1 MVGDARIM
9 PVMRK
14 SQPPHHGCQLAPFDS
29 YDSVPMEPH
38 EEYSRGFRRLA
49 CPLLFCLSVTALLT
63 LVIQNPTTHIMK
75 LWSLPLPRLLKI
87 TGLLA
92 ALAVVTPVFGQE
104 AAAAAPAAPAIDPAA
119 LSSMRI
125 GLDTVWV
132 LVTAMLVFWMNAG
145 FALVESGLCRAK
157 NCVNI
162 LTKNFIVFAA
172 STVSFWVIG
181 WGLMFGDGTPWI
193 GTHGLFFVSGADNSP
208 ALGSA
213 YAAMN
218 PFSTATYT
226 GVYSAINWTPTPL
239 WAKFFFQLVFA
250 GTAATIVSGAVAERI
265 KFGAFLIF
273 SFLLVAFV
281 YPVSGHWIWGGGILG
296 ATPGESGLAAFFGNF
311 RDFAGSTVVHSVG
324 GWAAL
329 AGVIV
334 LGPRIGKYGKDGK
347 VHPIPGHNMTSAALG
362 VLILWLGWFG
372 FNPGSTMAAMDGAAI
387 SHILVA
393 TNMAAATAS
402 LSALVTAWV
411 LLKKPDASMVLNGC
425 LAGLV
430 AITAP
435 CAFVTITSSAIIGL
449 IAGVLVVF
457 AVIFFDKVKLDDPV
471 GALAVHLCNGVF
483 GTLALGLFYNTE
495 IAKTVAALDTGLT
508 PMAQTIQQ
516 LKGIVLVGAVVFPL
530 SLIFWYILKATM
542 GIRVKAEEE
551 IEGLDIGEHGNE
563 AYPDFTAAH
572 K

>member
-1 MVGDARIM
+1 
-9 PVMRK
+9 
-14 SQPPHHGCQLAPFDS
+14 
-29 YDSVPMEPH
+29 
-38 EEYSRGFRRLA
+38 
-49 CPLLFCLSVTALLT
+49 
-63 LVIQNPTTHIMK
+63 MK
-75 LWSLPLPRLLKI
+75 LWSKSLRGLFKI
-87 TGLLA
+87 TCMLGMLA
-92 ALAVVTPVFGQE
+92 IVTPAF
-104 AAAAAPAAPAIDPAA
+104 AADAAAPAAPAVDPAA

-132 LVTAMLVFWMNAG
+132 LVAAMLVFWMNAG
-145 FALVESGLCRAK
+145 FALVESGLCRSK

-172 STVSFWVIG
+172 STISFWVLG
-181 WGLMFGDGTPWI
+181 WGVMFGDGNAWF
-193 GTHGLFFVSGADNSP
+193 GTSGLWFVGGADNSP
-208 ALGSA
+208 ALGEA
-213 YAAMN
+213 YASMN
-218 PFSTATYT
+218 PFSTAKYE
-226 GVYSAINWTPTPL
+226 GVYSAINWTPVPL

-265 KFGAFLIF
+265 KFGAFLLF

-296 ATPGESGLAAFFGNF
+296 MTPTESGITSFFGNF

-334 LGPRIGKYGKDGK
+334 LGPRLGKYKDGK
-347 VHPIPGHNMTSAALG
+347 VNAIPGHNMTSAALG

-372 FNPGSTMAAMDGAAI
+372 FNPGSTMAAMDGSAI
-387 SHILVA
+387 SHILVN
-393 TNMAAATAS
+393 TNMAAATGS
-402 LSALVTAWV
+402 LGALVTAWI

-435 CAFVTITSSAIIGL
+435 CAFVTIKSGAIIGL
-449 IAGVLVVF
+449 IAGVLVVL

-471 GALAVHLCNGVF
+471 GALAVHLVNGVF

-495 IAKTVAALDTGLT
+495 IAKSVAALDTGLT

-516 LKGIVLVGAVVFPL
+516 LKGIALVGAVVFPL
-530 SLIFWYILKATM
+530 SLIFWYILKAVM

-551 IEGLDIGEHGNE
+551 LEGLDIGEHGNE
-563 AYPDFTAAH
+563 AYPDFSIAH